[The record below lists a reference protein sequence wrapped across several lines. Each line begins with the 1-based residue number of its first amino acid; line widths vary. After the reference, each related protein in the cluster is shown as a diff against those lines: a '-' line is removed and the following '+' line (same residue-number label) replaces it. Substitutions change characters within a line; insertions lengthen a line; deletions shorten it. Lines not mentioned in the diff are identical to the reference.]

1 MLLNEYLGSKINH
14 DLHVPPTSVIPSL
27 AQALNHAQQA
37 QQHFNQ

>member
-27 AQALNHAQQA
+27 AQALDHAQNAHMHHDQ
-37 QQHFNQ
+37 